1 MSHTVSTHSSDP
13 APFAR
18 ARPFPVLET
27 GNGSFPEAVYRVT
40 IDTDKPGQSIRVA
53 HAVENAPLLQRWIA
67 DGAVRFLC
75 ATSAPISAYRR
86 VSKSDTPEHIVEWN
100 RDDLGSHPLFTPMLV
115 LKQET
120 EHVVDAQADGL
131 NALWHGRQL
140 QLPKAARVAVGSTF
154 VLQGGIQ
161 GLLRLRLVEDLPAGS
176 FRVKT
181 DTTADLMFL
190 VEVAP
195 DLHAY
200 LAEQRPGPTRGNIM
214 THVVSAALRVLQ
226 REYGQEEN
234 EEIENSDRN
243 LQALANT
250 FKDNNCPHWKS
261 NDFRP
266 EEVASRMYP
275 HRVAEEGPDG

>member
-1 MSHTVSTHSSDP
+1 
-13 APFAR
+13 
-18 ARPFPVLET
+18 
-27 GNGSFPEAVYRVT
+27 VYRVT
-40 IDTDKPGQSIRVA
+40 IAPERPGQSIRVA
-53 HAVENAPLLQRWIA
+53 HAVENALLLQRWIA

-86 VSKSDTPEHIVEWN
+86 VSNSDTPEQIVEWN
-100 RDDLGSHPLFTPMLV
+100 PNDLGERPLFTPMLV
-115 LKQET
+115 LKHEI

-176 FRVKT
+176 FRVKM

-190 VEVAP
+190 VEAAP

-200 LAEQRPGPTRGNIM
+200 LAQERPGPTRGNIM

-226 REYGQEEN
+226 REYGREEN
-234 EEIENSDRN
+234 EEIQNSDRN

-250 FKDNNCPHWKS
+250 LKDNNYPHWNS

>member
-1 MSHTVSTHSSDP
+1 MTYTVVTRSSDH

-27 GNGSFPEAVYRVT
+27 GNGSFPGAVYRVT
-40 IDTDKPGQSIRVA
+40 VALENPGQSIRVA

-86 VSKSDTPEHIVEWN
+86 VSKSDTSEQIVEWN
-100 RDDLGSHPLFTPMLV
+100 PKDLGERPLFTPMLV
-115 LKQET
+115 LKHRI

-140 QLPKAARVAVGSTF
+140 QLQKAARVAVGSTF
-154 VLQGGIQ
+154 ILQGGIQ

-181 DTTADLMFL
+181 DTTADLVFL
-190 VEVAP
+190 VEAAP

-200 LAEQRPGPTRGNIM
+200 LAQQRPGPTRGNIM
-214 THVVSAALRVLQ
+214 THVVSAALGVLQ
-226 REYGQEEN
+226 REYGPEQN
-234 EEIENSDRN
+234 IEIQNSDRN

-250 FKDNNCPHWKS
+250 LKDNSCPHWHRD
-261 NDFRP
+261 DFRP
-266 EEVASRMYP
+266 EEVASRMYR

>member
-1 MSHTVSTHSSDP
+1 MTHTVSTRSSDP

-40 IDTDKPGQSIRVA
+40 IDTERPGQSIRVA

-86 VSKSDTPEHIVEWN
+86 VSKSDIPEQIVEWN
-100 RDDLGSHPLFTPMLV
+100 PDDLGSHPLFTPMLV
-115 LKQET
+115 LRQAIQ
-120 EHVVDAQADGL
+120 HVVDAQADGL

-154 VLQGGIQ
+154 SLQGGIQ
-161 GLLRLRLVEDLPAGS
+161 GLLRLRLVDDLPAGS

-190 VEVAP
+190 VEAAP

-200 LAEQRPGPTRGNIM
+200 LAQERPGPTRGNIM
-214 THVVSAALRVLQ
+214 THVVSAALGVLQ
-226 REYGQEEN
+226 REYGPGKN
-234 EEIENSDRN
+234 EEVQESDRN
-243 LQALANT
+243 LRALANT
-250 FKDNNCPHWKS
+250 LRDNNCLHWHHG
-261 NDFRP
+261 DFRP
-266 EEVASRMYP
+266 EEVASRMYR
-275 HRVAEEGPDG
+275 HRVVGEGPDD

>member
-1 MSHTVSTHSSDP
+1 MTHTVSTRSSDH

-40 IDTDKPGQSIRVA
+40 IAPERPGQSIRVA
-53 HAVENAPLLQRWIA
+53 HAVENTPLLQRWIA

-86 VSKSDTPEHIVEWN
+86 VSKSDTPEQIVEWN
-100 RDDLGSHPLFTPMLV
+100 PNDLGDRPLFTPMLV
-115 LKQET
+115 LKHKI

-140 QLPKAARVAVGSTF
+140 QMQKAARVAVGSTF
-154 VLQGGIQ
+154 ILQGGIQ

-190 VEVAP
+190 VEAAP

-200 LAEQRPGPTRGNIM
+200 LAQQRPGPTRGNIM
-214 THVVSAALRVLQ
+214 THVVSAALGVLQ
-226 REYGQEEN
+226 REYGREEN
-234 EEIENSDRN
+234 KEIQNSDRN
-243 LQALANT
+243 LQALADT
-250 FKDNNCPHWKS
+250 LKDNSCPHWHRD
-261 NDFRP
+261 DFRP